1 MLKINMTL
9 IKKGDTRICSD
20 DVTLKRTGS
29 QNNYSKLKPL
39 KIGSQDYVVSTD

>member
-20 DVTLKRTGS
+20 DVTLFLKRTGS
-29 QNNYSKLKPL
+29 Q
-39 KIGSQDYVVSTD
+39 KIIIAS